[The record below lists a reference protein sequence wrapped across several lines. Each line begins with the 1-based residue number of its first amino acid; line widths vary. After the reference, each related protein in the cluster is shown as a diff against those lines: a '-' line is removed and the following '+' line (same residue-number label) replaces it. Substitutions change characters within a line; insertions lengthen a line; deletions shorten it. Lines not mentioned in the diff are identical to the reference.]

1 MVTTIDEY
9 IDETIRISA
18 AHGYHPTEFIA
29 MRIRYGTV
37 ECIKRLLKNGDIQ
50 SGFKRLCELGLK
62 EHTIEAAALKYPQ
75 FFTPA
80 ELEAAQWRLDQITQ

>member
-1 MVTTIDEY
+1 MITTIDEY
-9 IDETIRISA
+9 IDETIRVSA
-18 AHGYHPTEFIA
+18 VHGYHPTEFIA

-62 EHTIEAAALKYPQ
+62 EHTIEAAALKFPDQ
-75 FFTPA
+75 FSKDELASA
-80 ELEAAQWRLDQITQ
+80 EWRLKQIE